1 MRIHLVVTQLE
12 PAGAQKVAIDLAN
25 GLGKKGHQVTVIFF
39 FEKVP
44 VTYDLHSNVNIHIL
58 LESGSFF
65 NKLLGTLPKLIAY
78 WKINIPDV
86 CLAFTHYANIY
97 SALAGKQV
105 GIPVIVS
112 HHNERRTYNA
122 IVRNVDQ
129 FLQKKGYYTGIVYV
143 SQTTGD
149 SFSSFYREQNHE
161 LVIYN
166 SFESDYQFSSEAKR
180 ESEPLKILNIGRL
193 MPQKNQQFL
202 VQSIEPDMNV
212 ELMIVGEGP
221 EKKNLEELI
230 QSRGLDGKVKLLGK
244 KKHSEILTLLD
255 EADVFAMPSL
265 FEGMS
270 IALLEAIVS
279 GVYTVVSDVSS
290 QREAVSYEGEIFG
303 EVLPIDSPSRWNDFF
318 KKLSQAKPGK
328 LRGSNLHTNLVSR
341 YSKKKFVEKYEQ
353 LFQSVIN

>member
-1 MRIHLVVTQLE
+1 MKVHLVVTQLE

-25 GLGKKGHQVTVIFF
+25 GLGEKGHQVTVIFF

-44 VTYDLHSNVNIHIL
+44 VSYDLHANVNIHIL
-58 LESGSFF
+58 LESGSFL
-65 NKLLGTLPKLIAY
+65 NKLLGTLPKLIHF
-78 WKINIPDV
+78 WKNNTPDV

-97 SALAGKQV
+97 SAIAGKQV

-122 IVRNVDQ
+122 IVRKVDQ
-129 FLQKKGYYTGIVYV
+129 FLQNWGYYAGIVYV

-149 SFSSFYREQNHE
+149 SFSPFYRKQDNE

-166 SFESDYQFSSEAKR
+166 SFESDHQFGSEAKR

-202 VQSIEPDMNV
+202 VQSITPDMNV
-212 ELMIVGEGP
+212 ELKIVGEGP
-221 EKKNLEELI
+221 EKKILEELI
-230 QSRGLDGKVKLLGK
+230 KINGLERKVKLLGK
-244 KKHSEILTLLD
+244 KNHSEILTLLD

-279 GVYTVVSDVSS
+279 GVYTVVSDVPS
-290 QREAVSYEGEIFG
+290 QREAVTCEGEIFG
-303 EVLPIDSPSRWNDFF
+303 EVLLIDSPSRWNAFF

-328 LRGSNLHTNLVSR
+328 LRGSDLHTKLVSR
-341 YSKKKFVEKYEQ
+341 YSKEKFVEKYEQ
-353 LFQSVIN
+353 LFQSVAS